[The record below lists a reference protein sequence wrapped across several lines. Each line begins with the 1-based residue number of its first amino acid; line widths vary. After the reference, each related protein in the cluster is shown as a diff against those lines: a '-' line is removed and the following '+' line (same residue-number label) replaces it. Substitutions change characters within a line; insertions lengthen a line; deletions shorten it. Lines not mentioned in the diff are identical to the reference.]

1 MQKMWMAALLFCV
14 GLDIGGALFAASN
27 LLIENEDA
35 ISAMTPMRVAPW
47 LVSLSESVREQLLSL
62 LSVENLE
69 SFDTAMRLLFEA
81 RINTKVFSYLRVTRK
96 SLHRQASRYVK
107 QLKHDAAKAKKQG
120 NRDIKRIKNDCSEC
134 IRTYGAR
141 LKEAFDGLNLLEYE
155 IKKSFKWFAHRRDVY
170 NKTGRYKGLVSVD
183 SVKNYSMRKRAL
195 AAKEVKHIVQAS
207 CVLESLSKAY
217 ERARL
222 ALAVGGDV

>member
-1 MQKMWMAALLFCV
+1 
-14 GLDIGGALFAASN
+14 
-27 LLIENEDA
+27 
-35 ISAMTPMRVAPW
+35 
-47 LVSLSESVREQLLSL
+47 LSESVREQLSSL

-69 SFDTAMRLLFEA
+69 SFDTAMGLLFEA

-195 AAKEVKHIVQAS
+195 AAKEIKHIMQAS

-222 ALAVGGDV
+222 ALTVGGDV